1 MQCLLLLIAVIAYAN
16 AVAVQNVLVE
26 EWKSFKLMHSKVYV
40 NRAEESSR
48 YQLFLANRHLV
59 AKHNQKFARK
69 EVSYQMGINQ
79 FSDMTSEEFLD
90 TMTSQAIYGGHGQSA
105 ATFIGAHNVE
115 LPAQTD
121 WRAQG
126 AVTPVKNQGQCG
138 SCWSFSSTGALEGQH
153 FRKNNK
159 LVSLS
164 EQNLVDCTKSNG
176 NHGCN
181 GGWMNTAFDY
191 IRKNGGIDT
200 EETYPYTGT
209 DDQGC
214 KFSKSSIGATCTGF
228 MSIQAGDEEK
238 LMNAVATVGP
248 IAVAIQVTASFQAYH
263 GDVYYEPACDPTKLN
278 HAVLVVGY
286 GTDEETKQ
294 DYWLV
299 KNSWGRGWGLDGY
312 IKMARNKNN
321 NCGIV
326 SAASYPLV

>member
-1 MQCLLLLIAVIAYAN
+1 MKCLLLLIAVIAYAN

-90 TMTSQAIYGGHGQSA
+90 TMTSLKDLKLSEIKYDV
-105 ATFIGAHNVE
+105 TFIGAANVD
-115 LPAQTD
+115 LPSAVD
-121 WRAQG
+121 WRTKG
-126 AVTPVKNQGQCG
+126 AVTPVKNQGRCG
-138 SCWSFSSTGALEGQH
+138 SCWTFSVTGAMEGQQ

-164 EQNLVDCTKSNG
+164 EQNLLDCSKS
-176 NHGCN
+176 HGCK

-191 IRKNGGIDT
+191 IKRNGGIDT
-200 EETYPYTGT
+200 EQSYPYRGVE
-209 DDQGC
+209 GRC
-214 KFSKSSIGATCTGF
+214 AFNKKNIGAICRGF
-228 MSIQAGDEEK
+228 SNIPRGNEESLK
-238 LMNAVATVGP
+238 NAVATKGP
-248 IAVAIQVTASFQAYH
+248 IAVAINVGHSFQSYH
-263 GDVYYEPACDPTKLN
+263 SGVYYERACNPNQLN

-286 GTDEETKQ
+286 GSEGGK

-299 KNSWGRGWGLDGY
+299 KNSWGGGWGQDGY
-312 IKMARNKNN
+312 IKMARNKGN

-326 SAASYPLV
+326 SAASFPLV